1 MTPTRALV
9 GLAVVAAAGYA
20 VISNA
25 SSEGP
30 KYLGD
35 MPSIMAKSSAA
46 PPPVTHFGAGTTV
59 PDPPHYA
66 AHPVVP
72 VAPAAPPAAVPGP
85 APVGPAAPAG
95 GGGVRSGDP
104 SAQPGVG
111 SPAGSLLSGLLN
123 GLPLLGSLPPAPDLS
138 KVCVDS
144 LGRVF
149 ALVPCSKLPSGTVIP
164 PGITFPPGVLPPG
177 VVPSG
182 G

>member
-20 VISNA
+20 VIS
-25 SSEGP
+25 STGGDGP

-35 MPSIMAKSSAA
+35 MPSIVAKASAA
-46 PPPVTHFGAGTTV
+46 PPPVRHFGAGTTV

-72 VAPAAPPAAVPGP
+72 EGPAAPPPAVPGP
-85 APVGPAAPAG
+85 APVGPAAPVG
-95 GGGVRSGDP
+95 GGGAGNGEP

-111 SPAGSLLSGLLN
+111 SPGGTLLSGGLLS
-123 GLPLLGSLPPAPDLS
+123 GLPLLGSLPATPDLT

-144 LGRVF
+144 TGKVF
-149 ALVPCSKLPSGTVIP
+149 ALVPCDKLPLDIQK
-164 PGITFPPGVLPPG
+164 L
-177 VVPSG
+177 VP
-182 G
+182 